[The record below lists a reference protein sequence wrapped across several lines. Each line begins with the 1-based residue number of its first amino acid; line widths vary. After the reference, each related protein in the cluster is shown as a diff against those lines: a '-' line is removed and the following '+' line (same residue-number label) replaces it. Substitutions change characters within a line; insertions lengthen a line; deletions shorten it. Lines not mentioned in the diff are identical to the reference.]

1 MQSYQLP
8 CIYSLDS
15 ILMHQKNIILLM
27 ALMLRD
33 YIITAILILL
43 TRLIALANHV
53 ESPFLT
59 RRSGWPKKLETA
71 RKIYSI
77 TFLYLKE

>member
-1 MQSYQLP
+1 
-8 CIYSLDS
+8 
-15 ILMHQKNIILLM
+15 M

-43 TRLIALANHV
+43 TRLIAVANHV

-59 RRSGWPKKLETA
+59 GRSGWPKKHETA
-71 RKIYSI
+71 SKIYSI
-77 TFLYLKE
+77 TVLYQTEKDTQPHWFNDTNVSLPAAAN